1 LELKSGIVVSEFLTK
16 NGNKVILRYPKW
28 EDLDNLVVYWNDMFE
43 ETEKDPN
50 FGILFEKKSTP
61 GEGAKWLA
69 ELLVRVE
76 TGEEICLVAVT
87 DGAIVGFVNV
97 TRGRPS
103 YERHQGVLGISIARE
118 FREMGIGSELIR
130 SALDECRK
138 AGLVSVELAAFHSN
152 LRAIRLYERLGF
164 KHVGRIPKKTR
175 RDGRFFDDVIMW
187 IEL

>member
-1 LELKSGIVVSEFLTK
+1 MTYSKRARK
-16 NGNKVILRYPKW
+16 IL
-28 EDLDNLVVYWNDMFE
+28 
-43 ETEKDPN
+43 N

-69 ELLVRVE
+69 ELLVRIE
-76 TGEEICLVAVT
+76 TGEEVCLVAVT

-97 TRGRPS
+97 TRGKPS
-103 YERHQGVLGISIARE
+103 YERHHGVLGISISKK

-130 SALDECRK
+130 NVLDECRK
-138 AGLVSVELAAFHSN
+138 AGLVSIELAAFHSN

-164 KHVGRIPKKTR
+164 KHAGRIPKKTR
-175 RDGRFFDDVIMW
+175 REESFFDDIIMS